1 MSRRLCLLWGAHSV
15 LSDDVDSYEEMVNR
29 AKAATLDEDFAQK
42 GQRIVIVAGVPFGRA
57 GTTNNLRVAL
67 L

>member
-1 MSRRLCLLWGAHSV
+1 M
-15 LSDDVDSYEEMVNR
+15 LSDDVGSYEEMVNR
-29 AKAATLDEDFAQK
+29 AKATTLDEDFAQK
-42 GQRIVIVAGVPFGRA
+42 GQRIGIGAGVPFGRA